1 MSDRKYRQRGY
12 QDDGRDRAPRPPAG
26 DRDAPAGPP
35 RSRADR
41 PEGPRTPNMPGF
53 RSVVRCHRCG
63 SLVNT
68 VILVNTAC
76 AKCGASLHCCAQC
89 ESFDPGAR
97 YECMQPI
104 TARVTPKDA
113 FTTCHLFAARIHRR
127 ARDGLGQADHCQKRV
142 RRSVQALKKTEAI
155 TAASPRGTL

>member
-1 MSDRKYRQRGY
+1 
-12 QDDGRDRAPRPPAG
+12 
-26 DRDAPAGPP
+26 
-35 RSRADR
+35 
-41 PEGPRTPNMPGF
+41 MPGF

-76 AKCGASLHCCAQC
+76 AKCGAALHCCAQC

-113 FTTCHLFAARIHRR
+113 FTTCQHFEARSTVERETGSVKQSTARSAFDDLFKI
-127 ARDGLGQADHCQKRV
+127 
-142 RRSVQALKKTEAI
+142 
-155 TAASPRGTL
+155 

>member
-12 QDDGRDRAPRPPAG
+12 QDDDRDRAPRPPAG
-26 DRDAPAGPP
+26 DREKVPGPP

-63 SLVNT
+63 HLVDT

-113 FTTCHLFAARIHRR
+113 LTTCPRFDARATVERETGSAKQTTARSAFDDLFK
-127 ARDGLGQADHCQKRV
+127 L
-142 RRSVQALKKTEAI
+142 
-155 TAASPRGTL
+155 

>member
-12 QDDGRDRAPRPPAG
+12 QDDDRDRPQAKPGETPP
-26 DRDAPAGPP
+26 GP
-35 RSRADR
+35 SRTRGDR

-68 VILVNTAC
+68 VILVNTIC

-104 TARVTPKDA
+104 TARVAPKDA
-113 FTTCHLFAARIHRR
+113 FTTCQLFEPRSIVERETGSVKQTTARSAFDDLFKI
-127 ARDGLGQADHCQKRV
+127 
-142 RRSVQALKKTEAI
+142 
-155 TAASPRGTL
+155 

>member
-12 QDDGRDRAPRPPAG
+12 QDDDRGRER
-26 DRDAPAGPP
+26 APAGPRETPPGPP
-35 RSRADR
+35 RTRADR

-68 VILVNTAC
+68 VILVNTMC
-76 AKCGASLHCCAQC
+76 AKCGAALHCCAQC
-89 ESFDPGAR
+89 DSFDPGAH
-97 YECMQPI
+97 YECTQPV

-113 FTTCHLFAARIHRR
+113 LTTCQYFEARSKVERETGSVKQTTARSAFDDLFKI
-127 ARDGLGQADHCQKRV
+127 
-142 RRSVQALKKTEAI
+142 
-155 TAASPRGTL
+155 